1 MKRISLPF
9 LVVSALAVATPS
21 LTGCTGNRGGQK
33 AENVAAEAAPGAA
46 GKVITMDDV
55 DDKLNAKVQGER
67 FRVTYNEKDAF
78 TGAESPLVTIVE
90 FSDFQCPFC
99 SKFTDMLHEVV
110 KDPAYAKDVR
120 IVFKQFPLPM
130 HKDAGT
136 GSEAA
141 LAAGE
146 QGKFWEMHDLLFKNQ
161 KAMTRADVEK
171 YAAQIGL
178 DLAKFKESLDKQV
191 HKAKVDADLAMG
203 KQFGVRGTPSFFI
216 NGKWQR
222 GAPRAI
228 EGLKKLI
235 DEEKAVAEQLIKD
248 GSTRD
253 EVYARIMKAAKDKR
267 VEPPQE
273 NKPRPGQPDPA
284 VNYAV
289 PLDGRPAV
297 GPDDALVTIVEYSDF
312 QCPFCN
318 RVNPTMKQIKET
330 YPRDVR
336 VVFRQLPLGFHD
348 RARPAAKAALAA
360 AQQGKFWEMHDAM
373 FNNQKALD
381 DKSLETYA
389 SQIPGINLDQWK
401 KDLADPKLETLV
413 KEDETVAQKFGA
425 GGTPAFFVNGRF
437 LSGAQP
443 FEEFDKLIKEEK
455 AKAEKFM
462 AEKKVAKKDLY
473 EEMRKGWETE
483 LKVPPPP
490 PPADF
495 KRRDV
500 QTKGLAAKGNLK
512 NPKITI
518 VECSDFDCPFCK
530 RGADTVAQIAKEYG
544 DKVAIY
550 FRNYPL
556 PMHKMAEPAHRAGIA
571 AQNQGKFWE
580 MHDLLFADK
589 TKRSD
594 KDFQGYAQQLGLD
607 MVKFDRDY
615 ADPATAQKVK
625 DDMAECGKMEVRG
638 APGFLIN
645 GRLMSGAQ
653 PFERFKGVLDEE
665 LSGGFEATQK
675 KEKEAAAKAGVKPGD
690 AKAPVAPI
698 KPLDP
703 AAKKPTGG
711 NALPPGPSPTP
722 APAPAPSK

>member
-1 MKRISLPF
+1 MKTISLPVF
-9 LVVSALAVATPS
+9 LVTALA
-21 LTGCTGNRGGQK
+21 LTTTSMIGCTGNRGGKK
-33 AENVAAEAAPGAA
+33 AEDAAEVAVPGAPG
-46 GKVITMDDV
+46 KIITMDDV

-67 FRVTYNEKDAF
+67 FRVTYTDKDPYL
-78 TGAESPLVTIVE
+78 GAEDPLITIVE

-130 HKDAGT
+130 HKDAAM

-141 LAAGE
+141 LAAGD
-146 QGKFWEMHDLLFKNQ
+146 QGKFWEMHDILFKNQ

-171 YAAQIGL
+171 YAEELKL
-178 DLAKFKESLDKQV
+178 DMAKFKDALDK
-191 HKAKVDADLAMG
+191 KTFAGKVQADLEMG
-203 KQFGVRGTPSFFI
+203 KQFGVRGTPSFFL

-235 DEEKAVAEQLIKD
+235 DEEKVAAEQLIKD
-248 GSTRD
+248 GSKRE

-289 PLDGRPAV
+289 PADGRPAF
-297 GPDDALVTIVEYSDF
+297 GPADALVTIIEYSDF
-312 QCPFCN
+312 QCPFCS

-330 YPRDVR
+330 YPKDVR
-336 VVFRQLPLGFHD
+336 IVFRQLPLSFHD

-360 AQQGKFWEMHDAM
+360 AQQGKFWEMHDLL
-373 FNNQKALD
+373 FTNQKALD

-401 KDLADPKLETLV
+401 KDLADPKLETMV
-413 KEDETVAQKFGA
+413 KEDETIAAKFGA
-425 GGTPAFFVNGRF
+425 NGTPAFFVNGRF

-455 AKAEKFM
+455 TKAEKFI
-462 AEKKVAKKDLY
+462 ADKKVAKDKAYD
-473 EEMRKGWETE
+473 EMIKGFETE

-500 QTKGLAAKGNLK
+500 VTKGLPGKGNLK
-512 NPKITI
+512 NPKITV

-530 RGADTVAQIAKEYG
+530 RGADTVAQIVKDYG
-544 DKVAIY
+544 DKVAVY

-594 KDFQGYAQQLGLD
+594 DDFKGFAKQIGLD
-607 MVKFDRDY
+607 MVKFERDY
-615 ADPATAQKVK
+615 ADAATAQKVK
-625 DDMAECGKMEVRG
+625 DDMAECTKMEVRG

-653 PFERFKGVLDEE
+653 PIERFKAVFEEE
-665 LSGGFEATQK
+665 LAGGFEATQK
-675 KEKEAAAKAGVKPGD
+675 AAAKAGAKPG
-690 AKAPVAPI
+690 AAPAGAPAGA
-698 KPLDP
+698 PP
-703 AAKKPTGG
+703 AGAAGKQAPGAPA
-711 NALPPGPSPTP
+711 NLPPG
-722 APAPAPSK
+722 AK

>member
-1 MKRISLPF
+1 MKSISLPVF
-9 LVVSALAVATPS
+9 LVTALALTTSS
-21 LTGCTGNRGGQK
+21 LTGCTGNRGGKK
-33 AENVAAEAAPGAA
+33 AEETAEAAAPGAV
-46 GKVITMDDV
+46 GKLITMEEV
-55 DDKLNAKVQGER
+55 DDSLTAKVQGER
-67 FRVTYNEKDAF
+67 FRVTYGDKDAY
-78 TGAESPLVTIVE
+78 TGAEDPLVTIVE
-90 FSDFQCPFC
+90 FSDYQCPFC

-130 HKDAGT
+130 HKDAQM
-136 GSEAA
+136 GSEAS

-146 QGKFWEMHDLLFKNQ
+146 QGKFWEMHDILFKNQ

-171 YAAQIGL
+171 YAEELKL
-178 DLAKFKESLDKQV
+178 DMAKFKDALDK
-191 HKAKVDADLAMG
+191 KTFAGKVTADLEMG

-235 DEEKAVAEQLIKD
+235 DEEKAAAEQLIKD
-248 GSTRD
+248 GSKRE

-289 PLDGRPAV
+289 PADGRPAF
-297 GPDDALVTIVEYSDF
+297 GPADALVTIIEYSDF
-312 QCPFCN
+312 QCPFCS
-318 RVNPTMKQIKET
+318 RVGPTMKQIKET
-330 YPRDVR
+330 YPKDVR
-336 VVFRQLPLGFHD
+336 IVFRQLPLGFHD
-348 RARPAAKAALAA
+348 RAKPAAKAALAA
-360 AQQGKFWEMHDAM
+360 AQQGKFWEMHDAL
-373 FNNQKALD
+373 FANQKALD

-389 SQIPGINLDQWK
+389 SQIAGINLDQWK
-401 KDLADPKLETLV
+401 KDLADPKLDIMI
-413 KEDETVAQKFGA
+413 KEDETIAGKFGA
-425 GGTPAFFVNGRF
+425 NGTPAFFVNGRF

-455 AKAEKFM
+455 TKAEKFL
-462 AEKKVAKKDLY
+462 ADKKPAKDKLY
-473 EEMRKGWETE
+473 EEMIKGFETE

-500 QTKGLAAKGNLK
+500 ITKGLAGKGNLK

-530 RGADTVAQIAKEYG
+530 RGADTVAQIVKEYG
-544 DKVAIY
+544 DKVAVY

-556 PMHKMAEPAHRAGIA
+556 PMHKMAEPAHRAAIA
-571 AQNQGKFWE
+571 AQNQNKFWE

-589 TKRSD
+589 AKRSD
-594 KDFQGYAQQLGLD
+594 DDFKGYAKQLGLD
-607 MVKFDRDY
+607 MVKFERDY
-615 ADPATAQKVK
+615 ADAGTAKRVQ
-625 DDMAECGKMEVRG
+625 DDMAECTKMEVRG

-653 PFERFKGVLDEE
+653 PFERFKGVFEEE
-665 LSGGFEATQK
+665 LAGGFEATQK
-675 KEKEAAAKAGVKPGD
+675 AAAAKAGVKPTGAGAPTGAS
-690 AKAPVAPI
+690 AKQAPGAPVP
-698 KPLDP
+698 
-703 AAKKPTGG
+703 
-711 NALPPGPSPTP
+711 LPPG
-722 APAPAPSK
+722 AK

>member
-1 MKRISLPF
+1 MKTISLPVF
-9 LVVSALAVATPS
+9 LVTALA
-21 LTGCTGNRGGQK
+21 LTTTSMIGCTGNRGGKK
-33 AENVAAEAAPGAA
+33 AEDAAEVAAPGAA

-67 FRVTYNEKDAF
+67 FRVTYTDKDPYL
-78 TGAESPLVTIVE
+78 GAEDPLITIVE

-130 HKDAGT
+130 HKDAAM

-141 LAAGE
+141 LAAGD
-146 QGKFWEMHDLLFKNQ
+146 QGKFWEMHDILFKNQ

-171 YAAQIGL
+171 YAEELKL
-178 DLAKFKESLDKQV
+178 DMAKFKDALDK
-191 HKAKVDADLAMG
+191 KTFAGKVQADLEMG
-203 KQFGVRGTPSFFI
+203 KQFGVRGTPSFFL

-235 DEEKAVAEQLIKD
+235 DEEKAAAEQLIKD
-248 GSTRD
+248 GSKRE

-289 PLDGRPAV
+289 PADGRPAF
-297 GPDDALVTIVEYSDF
+297 GPADALVTIIEYSDF
-312 QCPFCN
+312 QCPFCS

-330 YPRDVR
+330 YPKDVR
-336 VVFRQLPLGFHD
+336 IVFRQLPLSFHD

-360 AQQGKFWEMHDAM
+360 AQQGKFWEMHDLL
-373 FNNQKALD
+373 FTNQKALD

-401 KDLADPKLETLV
+401 KDLADPKLETMV
-413 KEDETVAQKFGA
+413 KEDETIAAKFGA
-425 GGTPAFFVNGRF
+425 NGTPAFFVNGRF

-455 AKAEKFM
+455 TKAEKFI
-462 AEKKVAKKDLY
+462 ADKKVAKDKAYD
-473 EEMRKGWETE
+473 EMIKGFETE

-500 QTKGLAAKGNLK
+500 VTKGLPGKGNLK
-512 NPKITI
+512 NPKITV

-530 RGADTVAQIAKEYG
+530 RGADTVAQIVKDYG
-544 DKVAIY
+544 DKVAVY

-594 KDFQGYAQQLGLD
+594 DDFKGFAKQIGLD
-607 MVKFDRDY
+607 MVKFERDY
-615 ADPATAQKVK
+615 ADAATAQKVK
-625 DDMAECGKMEVRG
+625 DDMAECTKMEVRG

-653 PFERFKGVLDEE
+653 PIERFKAVFEEE
-665 LSGGFEATQK
+665 LAGGFEATQK
-675 KEKEAAAKAGVKPGD
+675 AAAKAGAKPG
-690 AKAPVAPI
+690 AAPAGAPAGA
-698 KPLDP
+698 PP
-703 AAKKPTGG
+703 AGAAGKQAPGAPA
-711 NALPPGPSPTP
+711 NLPPG
-722 APAPAPSK
+722 AK

>member
-1 MKRISLPF
+1 MKTISLPVF
-9 LVVSALAVATPS
+9 LVTALALTTSS
-21 LTGCTGNRGGQK
+21 LTGCTGNRGGKK
-33 AENVAAEAAPGAA
+33 AEDAAEVAAPGAA

-67 FRVTYNEKDAF
+67 FRVTYTDKDPYI
-78 TGAESPLVTIVE
+78 GAEDPLITIVE

-99 SKFTDMLHEVV
+99 SKFSDMLHEVI

-130 HKDAGT
+130 HKDAAT
-136 GSEAA
+136 GAEAA

-146 QGKFWEMHDLLFKNQ
+146 QGKFWEMHDILFKNQ

-171 YAAQIGL
+171 YAEELKL
-178 DLAKFKESLDKQV
+178 DMAKFKDALDK
-191 HKAKVDADLAMG
+191 KTFAGKVTADLEMG
-203 KQFGVRGTPSFFI
+203 KQFGVRGTPSFFL

-235 DEEKAVAEQLIKD
+235 DEEKAASEQLIKD
-248 GSTRD
+248 GSKRE

-273 NKPRPGQPDPA
+273 NKPRPGAPDPA

-289 PLDGRPAV
+289 PTDGRPAF
-297 GPDDALVTIVEYSDF
+297 GPADALVTIIEYSDF
-312 QCPFCN
+312 QCPFCS

-330 YPRDVR
+330 YPKDVR
-336 VVFRQLPLGFHD
+336 IVFRQLPLSFHD

-360 AQQGKFWEMHDAM
+360 AQQGKFWEMHDLL
-373 FNNQKALD
+373 FTNQKALD

-401 KDLADPKLETLV
+401 KDLADPKLETMV
-413 KEDETVAQKFGA
+413 KEDETIAGKFGA
-425 GGTPAFFVNGRF
+425 NGTPAFFVNGRF

-455 AKAEKFM
+455 VKAEKFI
-462 AEKKVAKKDLY
+462 ADKKVAKDKAYD
-473 EEMRKGWETE
+473 EMIKGFETE

-500 QTKGLAAKGNLK
+500 VTKGLPGKGNLK
-512 NPKITI
+512 NPKITV

-530 RGADTVAQIAKEYG
+530 RGADTVAQIVKDYG
-544 DKVAIY
+544 DKVAVY

-594 KDFQGYAQQLGLD
+594 DDFKGFAKQIGLD
-607 MVKFDRDY
+607 MVKFERDY
-615 ADPATAQKVK
+615 ADAATAQKVK
-625 DDMAECGKMEVRG
+625 DDMAECTKMEVRG

-653 PFERFKGVLDEE
+653 PIERFKAVFDEE
-665 LSGGFEATQK
+665 LAGGFEATQK
-675 KEKEAAAKAGVKPGD
+675 AAAKAGAKPG
-690 AKAPVAPI
+690 APAVAPTGA
-698 KPLDP
+698 PP
-703 AAKKPTGG
+703 AGAAGKQAPGA
-711 NALPPGPSPTP
+711 NAQLPPG
-722 APAPAPSK
+722 AK